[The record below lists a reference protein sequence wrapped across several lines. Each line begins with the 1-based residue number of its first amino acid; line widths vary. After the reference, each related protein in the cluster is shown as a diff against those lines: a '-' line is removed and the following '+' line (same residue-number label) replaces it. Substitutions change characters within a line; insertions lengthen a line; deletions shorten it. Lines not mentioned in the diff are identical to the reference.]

1 MLTDKVR
8 TSSYASFILGTP
20 TVFNDAVVL
29 DVGCGTGILSMFAAR
44 SGAKRVYA
52 VEASDIAK
60 RAEEII
66 KDNGHDDV
74 ITYVLYTSFKQK
86 PQPALWLVVHGRTL
100 TGIRITSRV
109 IRGKVEDI
117 ALPDEVTQVDVII
130 SEWMGYALLYESM
143 LDSILVARDRF
154 LRPGGFLAPSQCRM
168 MLCLCEGADIYKDR
182 VGMWDDIYGDCQIS
196 GTRVLPL
203 TLGVRQGSTCL
214 Q

>member
-74 ITYVLYTSFKQK
+74 ITYVLYKPFQQK
-86 PQPALWLVVHGRTL
+86 GHSLPLWLVVHGRTL
-100 TGIRITSRV
+100 TGI
-109 IRGKVEDI
+109 
-117 ALPDEVTQVDVII
+117 
-130 SEWMGYALLYESM
+130 
-143 LDSILVARDRF
+143 
-154 LRPGGFLAPSQCRM
+154 
-168 MLCLCEGADIYKDR
+168 
-182 VGMWDDIYGDCQIS
+182 
-196 GTRVLPL
+196 
-203 TLGVRQGSTCL
+203 
-214 Q
+214 